1 MPWVPGGSVPAVLMK
16 VPVVPV
22 PVVLWTEVGP
32 PVPGAPGLAR
42 QTGANPKKGSRGKY
56 TYYGFASYLVIC
68 RQQVLRGAQDFLR
81 RIFHIRLT
89 QNNKVIC

>member
-1 MPWVPGGSVPAVLMK
+1 MPAVLMK

-68 RQQVLRGAQDFLR
+68 RQQVLRG
-81 RIFHIRLT
+81 RLAGALKAKNVW
-89 QNNKVIC
+89 QCSFINRM